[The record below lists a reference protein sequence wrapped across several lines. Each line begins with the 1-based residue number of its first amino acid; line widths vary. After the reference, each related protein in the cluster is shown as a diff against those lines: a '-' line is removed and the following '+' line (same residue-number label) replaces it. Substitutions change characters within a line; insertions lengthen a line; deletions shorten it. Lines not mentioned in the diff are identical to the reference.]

1 MGLSIGQA
9 SIAISTAS
17 TASANR
23 PQRPEVTP
31 NARVEERPI
40 VERTDR
46 PRPQVGFGE
55 NTLSP
60 LSAALETIDSNLEAV
75 EDVVPTVEELRERA
89 RVAQAEQRAELLED
103 RPVERPEELRRRETV
118 RPESDPAVRNFITEP
133 EATRPDT
140 RLAAPEQPGQLPDLS
155 LVEEVRPAPEPNSR
169 IDFFA

>member
-1 MGLSIGQA
+1 MGLSIGRA

-17 TASANR
+17 TAGVNR

-31 NARVEERPI
+31 NARVEEQPI
-40 VERTDR
+40 VERTERAR
-46 PRPQVGFGE
+46 PRVGFGE

-75 EDVVPTVEELRERA
+75 ADVVPTVEELRERA
-89 RVAQAEQRAELLED
+89 RVVQSEQRAEALEN

-118 RPESDPAVRNFITEP
+118 RPESDPAVQNFVAER
-133 EATRPDT
+133 EATPPDT
-140 RLAAPEQPGQLPDLS
+140 RLAPAEAPDTLGPIED
-155 LVEEVRPAPEPNSR
+155 VRPAPDPNSR